1 MGIAGLA
8 VALAPGWGVSPA
20 NRRSGD
26 PDISYGGG
34 RTPIF
39 FVAFPVAMCR
49 ANAAR
54 ALAAFP
60 SGGMR
65 GRLRRYI
72 RITRHGSREGLTGRE
87 PGERLPWSQL
97 AAASGSG
104 GHSVQGTGGIGA
116 GDSLAPAAP
125 ASPMN
130 RLLQGGGR
138 GLYCGG
144 HVDQRRIPVDRG
156 LVAGVAARVVDP

>member
-8 VALAPGWGVSPA
+8 VALAAEWGVSPA
-20 NRRSGD
+20 NRRPGD

-34 RTPIF
+34 RTPLF
-39 FVAFPVAMCR
+39 FVAFRLPYAGRMR
-49 ANAAR
+49 LKPLRPAH
-54 ALAAFP
+54 LAAWGAAFAGI
-60 SGGMR
+60 SGS
-65 GRLRRYI
+65 
-72 RITRHGSREGLTGRE
+72 TRHGSREWLTVRE
-87 PGERLPWSQL
+87 PGGHLPWSQL

-116 GDSLAPAAP
+116 GDGLAPAAP

-144 HVDQRRIPVDRG
+144 HVDQRRVPVDRG